1 MKHYMP
7 FIFLTLIICWKPTPV
22 DKGQHGN
29 NKIFLS
35 VYDTI
40 KPKTDSLQNKI
51 IVLQKAN
58 DSLKEIKNDLFQTQL
73 KYLDLLAEK
82 KTKVVEKIVFVPVYV
97 PVDSSKIDG
106 NAINISDYL
115 KPMQKEEPKKKI
127 RRSFFYRLFHS
138 KKNKS

>member
-22 DKGQHGN
+22 DKGQHDN
-29 NKIFLS
+29 NKIFLPA
-35 VYDTI
+35 VYDTII
-40 KPKTDSLQNKI
+40 KPKTDSLKNKI

-97 PVDSSKIDG
+97 PVDSSKIAD
-106 NAINISDYL
+106 NAINVSDYL
-115 KPMQKEEPKKKI
+115 KPIEKAKPKKKI
-127 RRSFFYRLFHS
+127 KRSFFYRLFH
-138 KKNKS
+138 KKK